1 MPIPIFL
8 LIFLPCQYLYQNII
22 CQYLYQNII
31 CQYVYQ
37 NIICQYLYQNII
49 CQYLYQNKQH
59 YIWVIISCKISFSTQ
74 YLAIPIFSDTNM
86 ADTCL
91 TDMTI
96 HINWYQY
103 RLNISAQQIIVPHI
117 PSYLVNLNVSADLLS
132 LPKDHSSVKNNSN

>member
-1 MPIPIFL
+1 MCLVNADTNLLTDSSPLPISLPKHYMPIS
-8 LIFLPCQYLYQNII
+8 LPKQTTFYLGDNQLQNII
-22 CQYLYQNII
+22 FY
-31 CQYVYQ
+31 
-37 NIICQYLYQNII
+37 
-49 CQYLYQNKQH
+49 
-59 YIWVIISCKISFSTQ
+59 
-74 YLAIPIFSDTNM
+74 PIFSDTNM

>member
-1 MPIPIFL
+1 MCLVNADTNLLTDISPLPISLPKHYMPISLPKHYMPIC
-8 LIFLPCQYLYQNII
+8 LPKHYMPISLPKHYMPISLPKQTTLYLGDNQLQNII
-22 CQYLYQNII
+22 FY
-31 CQYVYQ
+31 
-37 NIICQYLYQNII
+37 
-49 CQYLYQNKQH
+49 
-59 YIWVIISCKISFSTQ
+59 
-74 YLAIPIFSDTNM
+74 PIFSDTNM

-132 LPKDHSSVKNNSN
+132 LPKDHSSVKNSSN